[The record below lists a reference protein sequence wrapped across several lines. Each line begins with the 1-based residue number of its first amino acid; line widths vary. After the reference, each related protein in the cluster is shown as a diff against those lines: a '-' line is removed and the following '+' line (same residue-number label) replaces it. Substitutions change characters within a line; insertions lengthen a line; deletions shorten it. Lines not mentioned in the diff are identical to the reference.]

1 MVSPEDEAPT
11 PLLFPHD
18 DKETAM
24 DKKLIKNKQQM
35 PRDEKRF
42 LPKAKERPLLEADVQ
57 PLLEADEQPLLET
70 EE

>member
-1 MVSPEDEAPT
+1 MVSPEDETPT

-24 DKKLIKNKQQM
+24 NKKLIKNKQQM

-42 LPKAKERPLLEADVQ
+42 LPKAKERPLLET
-57 PLLEADEQPLLET
+57 EEQPLLET
-70 EE
+70 EEQPLLKTKE